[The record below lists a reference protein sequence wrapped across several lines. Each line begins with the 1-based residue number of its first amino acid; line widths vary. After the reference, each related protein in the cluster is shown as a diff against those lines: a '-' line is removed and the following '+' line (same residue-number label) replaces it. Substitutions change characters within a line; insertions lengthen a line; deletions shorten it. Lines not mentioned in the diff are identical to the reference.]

1 MTRGRFP
8 TLVARGISILG
19 HPVLMT
25 PMAGMAA
32 WMAAGGAVTQAR
44 GIVFAGAIAALL
56 VMGYSYRQVRSGA
69 WTHVDASARG
79 ERRSL
84 NRFLLGMF
92 VVAAIVGLVLQWPPQ
107 LSLGLLLASSMV
119 AATMLA
125 ARWCKPSL
133 HLAFAV
139 FSAGLLCA
147 VSAWAVAAGLLAALA
162 IAWSRLYLGR
172 HVAADLWCGAVIG
185 AAAGVAFWVGLRW
198 PG

>member
-1 MTRGRFP
+1 MTRGHVP

-19 HPVLMT
+19 HPVLVT
-25 PMAGMAA
+25 PMAGLAA
-32 WMAAGGAVTQAR
+32 WMAAGGAVMQAR
-44 GIVFAGAIAALL
+44 GIVIAGTIAALL
-56 VMGYSYRQVRSGA
+56 LMGYSYRQVRSGA
-69 WTHVDASARG
+69 WTHIDASEHG

-84 NRFLLGMF
+84 NRFLLGVF
-92 VVAAIVGLVLQWPPQ
+92 VVVAIAGLALQWPRQ
-107 LSLGLLLASSMV
+107 ISLGLLLAASMV

-139 FSAGLLCA
+139 FSAGLLYA

-172 HVAADLWCGAVIG
+172 HVSTDLWCGAVIG
-185 AAAGVAFWVGLRW
+185 AAAGVAFWVGLHW